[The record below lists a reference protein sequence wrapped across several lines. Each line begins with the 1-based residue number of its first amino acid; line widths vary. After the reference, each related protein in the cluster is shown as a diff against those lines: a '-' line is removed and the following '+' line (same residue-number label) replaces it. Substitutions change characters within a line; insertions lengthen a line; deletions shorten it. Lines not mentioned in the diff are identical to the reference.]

1 MLNKIAAIQ
10 NKTAT
15 PKSTQKTI
23 TIDQELWSE
32 LESWLSSKQAKKL
45 GYHSKAQFATE
56 AVRNLLEKYTSGKN
70 IEKEILEHIDVIRR
84 ELADYVGIDIKL
96 KLIETLGSSQTKN
109 SDYVENLLQE
119 ARETLTKLQNQKA
132 YGEET
137 QKKIDKMNAFLSSIS
152 RPTKLVK
159 NVID

>member
-1 MLNKIAAIQ
+1 MLNKIAAMR

-56 AVRNLLEKYTSGKN
+56 AVRNLLEKYTSGRN
-70 IEKEILEHIDVIRR
+70 VEKEILDRIDNLRMEV
-84 ELADYVGIDIKL
+84 
-96 KLIETLGSSQTKN
+96 LGTIN
-109 SDYVENLLQE
+109 DE
-119 ARETLTKLQNQKA
+119 R
-132 YGEET
+132 
-137 QKKIDKMNAFLSSIS
+137 KKGL
-152 RPTKLVK
+152 LVK
-159 NVID
+159 SGTLRKIFPTNLEKLLKNNRD